1 MAQVKFEQPFAND
14 AERKFSENVQ
24 VLLNNIVVP
33 DCRKLAAPIR
43 TLCENCGV
51 DMVIGCGGSHVY
63 IHRATEFV
71 AGDHTNKNNIRWAII
86 TD

>member
-1 MAQVKFEQPFAND
+1 MPEFKIEQPFAND
-14 AERKFSENVQ
+14 SERAFAENIQALINNV
-24 VLLNNIVVP
+24 VVA

-43 TLCENCGV
+43 TLCEPCGV
-51 DMVIGCGGSHVY
+51 DMIIGCGGSHVY

-71 AGDHTNKNNIRWAII
+71 AGEHTNANNIRWAII